1 MDPGF
6 EVNGCA
12 KVWKLV
18 SRRKADPG
26 FRGDNPLQWSQAVN
40 RGGRMPEDVHFYEP
54 AERTWSRA

>member
-18 SRRKADPG
+18 SRRK
-26 FRGDNPLQWSQAVN
+26 
-40 RGGRMPEDVHFYEP
+40 
-54 AERTWSRA
+54 RTLGSEAIIR